1 MSTPICDFVRK
12 YSSSDP
18 VRLHMPGH
26 KGQPLLGFEP
36 LDITEI
42 DGADE
47 LFAADGIIAESE
59 ANASEIFGS
68 RTFYSAGGSTLCIQA
83 MLHLLAL
90 NSSAGAPF
98 IIAGR
103 NAHKAFVNAAALLGI
118 GIRWIFPPSGGSYHR
133 CAVTPEAVKA
143 ALRLPRKARRSLSHK
158 PRLPRQYSRY
168 QGHSRDLSQ
177 SGRAARRG

>member
-47 LFAADGIIAESE
+47 L
-59 ANASEIFGS
+59 
-68 RTFYSAGGSTLCIQA
+68 L
-83 MLHLLAL
+83 
-90 NSSAGAPF
+90 
-98 IIAGR
+98 
-103 NAHKAFVNAAALLGI
+103 
-118 GIRWIFPPSGGSYHR
+118 PPT
-133 CAVTPEAVKA
+133 A
-143 ALRLPRKARRSLSHK
+143 
-158 PRLPRQYSRY
+158 
-168 QGHSRDLSQ
+168 
-177 SGRAARRG
+177 